1 MYIYKK
7 HDNVY
12 IYAWLKSPGKN
23 VCAKIK
29 VLYNDMLT
37 EFTEQLMYAITYT
50 ISYMRNCNRLAN
62 PKVMKMRYLSSRVI
76 MEYYMSR
83 DCAEW

>member
-1 MYIYKK
+1 MYIYKRNK
-7 HDNVY
+7 IMY
-12 IYAWLKSPGKN
+12 IRVIVKSPGKD

-62 PKVMKMRYLSSRVI
+62 PKVVKMRYLSSRVI